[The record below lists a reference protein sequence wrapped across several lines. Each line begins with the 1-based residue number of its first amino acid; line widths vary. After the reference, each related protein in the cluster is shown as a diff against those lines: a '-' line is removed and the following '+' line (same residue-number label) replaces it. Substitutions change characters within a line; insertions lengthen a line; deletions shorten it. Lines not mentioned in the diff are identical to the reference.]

1 MKRGIFMIAEEI
13 MSKDV
18 ITLNSTDTIQTAMK
32 VMREN
37 KIRHIPIVDDQKRLI
52 GLVTTQSIRNAAPS
66 IFYANEHTDVLHKP
80 LSTIMKTNVIT
91 GHPLDFVEDIA
102 MLFYENKIG
111 CLPILN
117 GQIVVGIISESD
129 LLHTFVKFTGADQ
142 PGSHIEIKATN
153 KTGIL
158 HELTAIFKD
167 KNLNISSILMRPDP
181 TDDKHVII
189 VIRVKTMNPLNIV
202 SALQTSGFTVLWPK
216 APEFSS

>member
-1 MKRGIFMIAEEI
+1 MIAEEI

-18 ITLNSTDTIQTAMK
+18 ITLNSTETIQTAID
-32 VMREN
+32 VMRNN
-37 KIRHIPIVDDQKRLI
+37 KIRHIPIVNDNDTLI

-66 IFYANEHTDVLHKP
+66 IFSLNDHTEEVLLKP
-80 LSTIMKTNVIT
+80 VSSIMKTNVVT

-111 CLPILN
+111 CLPIIKESKL
-117 GQIVVGIISESD
+117 VGIISESD

-142 PGSHIEIKATN
+142 PGSHIEIKVPN

-158 HELTAIFKD
+158 NDVTAIFKE
-167 KNLNISSILMRPDP
+167 KGLNISSILMRPDP
-181 TDDKHVII
+181 NNANEVII

-202 SALQTSGFTVLWPK
+202 SALQNNGFTVIWPK
-216 APEFSS
+216 APEFLS